1 MRILFGLAALATL
14 GATAAAA
21 QPSQPAHLSDMA
33 YLQAARC
40 VGLASSKA
48 LGANDA
54 KGMAAW
60 LQAEAMHRPDFIVEK
75 GDQMQRDAK
84 YQADR
89 ADDLAKP
96 RLQAEL
102 SGQCASLKG

>member
-1 MRILFGLAALATL
+1 MRILFGVATLAALA
-14 GATAAAA
+14 ATAASA
-21 QPSQPAHLSDMA
+21 QPGHLSDMA

-48 LGANDA
+48 LGATDA

-60 LQAEAMHRPDFIVEK
+60 LQAETMHRPDFIVEK
-75 GDQMQRDAK
+75 GDEMQRQAK

>member
-1 MRILFGLAALATL
+1 MRILFGLAALAAL
-14 GATAAAA
+14 GATAASA
-21 QPSQPAHLSDMA
+21 QPGHLSDMA

-48 LGANDA
+48 LGGADA
-54 KGMAAW
+54 KGMSAW
-60 LQAEAMHRPDFIVEK
+60 LQTESLRRPDFIVEK
-75 GDQMQRDAK
+75 GDEMQRQAK

-89 ADDLAKP
+89 ADDMAKP

-102 SGQCASLKG
+102 AGQCASLKG

>member
-1 MRILFGLAALATL
+1 MRILFGLASLAALA
-14 GATAAAA
+14 ATSASA
-21 QPSQPAHLSDMA
+21 QPGPLSDVA

-48 LGANDA
+48 LGSNDV
-54 KGMAAW
+54 KGMTAW
-60 LQAEAMHRPDFIVEK
+60 LQSESMRRQPFIVDK
-75 GDQMQRDAK
+75 GDEMERQAK
-84 YQADR
+84 YEADR
-89 ADDLAKP
+89 ADDMAKP

>member
-1 MRILFGLAALATL
+1 MRTLFGLAALAAL
-14 GATAAAA
+14 GATAASA
-21 QPSQPAHLSDMA
+21 QPGHLSDMA

-48 LGANDA
+48 LGATDA

-60 LQAEAMHRPDFIVEK
+60 LQTESLRRPDFIVEK
-75 GDQMQRDAK
+75 GDEMQRQAK

-89 ADDLAKP
+89 ADDMAKP

-102 SGQCASLKG
+102 AGQCASLKG